1 MTLYFPSLPVGT
13 VGGGT
18 GYATQKEALQL
29 IKCAVPSM
37 KGRLAG
43 VIAAF
48 ALALDAS
55 ISAAIANDTFTQSH
69 MRLARGEQPSK
80 L

>member
-1 MTLYFPSLPVGT
+1 MTLYFSSLPVGT

-18 GYATQKEALQL
+18 GYATQKEALEL
-29 IKCAVPSM
+29 VKCTAPGM

-43 VIAAF
+43 VMAAF

-55 ISAAIANDTFTQSH
+55 TSAAIANDTFTQSH
-69 MRLARGEQPSK
+69 MRLARAEQLSR

>member
-13 VGGGT
+13 VDGGT

-29 IKCAVPSM
+29 VKCAAPGM

-55 ISAAIANDTFTQSH
+55 TSAAIANDTFTQSH
-69 MRLARGEQPSK
+69 MCLARGEYSSK